1 MTEVDNIDIVLYH
14 YLQALSVKVSRGTVH
29 RLLNTP
35 LGDSIRSISDAL
47 DVLHVKNE
55 VYQLPSHDY
64 FPQLEAP
71 FITIL
76 KVDRNQFCVVTK
88 KDDFIIEFLNGDGKK
103 HHTSVDKFLQHW
115 AGTVLFG
122 EATEKTSN
130 EHFCVIKN
138 ILFNLLRY
146 KFIIAI
152 LFILILGI
160 QTAFFQNQVPVFII
174 YLCTLSFGIL
184 VSIAILYKE
193 QINGQFMEQFC
204 HIGKVVNCNEVLHSK
219 GSSIADVGLGELSLL
234 YFAVLFWFSLT
245 RWNDFYGISI
255 IFCVIA
261 VVFTLYSI
269 IYQIF
274 ILQKGCM
281 LCMLVNLAV
290 WGNAITLYV
299 LRNYFDIVFS
309 FYSFFAFA
317 TIGCICLIL
326 GIQLRTIQ
334 NKEKERISIK
344 KHFSGLFNPEI
355 FQKLLTLNPQIKEM
369 AGLDITLHSQNT
381 GDSGVM
387 IVTNPNCKNCARIHR
402 HVEEIASKIPVS
414 LVLLTFPNDKQG
426 EEVAQIIITAY
437 YTDGWNKAMQLL
449 GEWYETKHIKEAD
462 NYSITTKVQ
471 DLWMKQQVYCREQ
484 KINQTPSVIV
494 NKHYI
499 PEIYPLSDLRYAL
512 T

>member
-1 MTEVDNIDIVLYH
+1 
-14 YLQALSVKVSRGTVH
+14 
-29 RLLNTP
+29 
-35 LGDSIRSISDAL
+35 
-47 DVLHVKNE
+47 
-55 VYQLPSHDY
+55 
-64 FPQLEAP
+64 
-71 FITIL
+71 
-76 KVDRNQFCVVTK
+76 
-88 KDDFIIEFLNGDGKK
+88 
-103 HHTSVDKFLQHW
+103 
-115 AGTVLFG
+115 
-122 EATEKTSN
+122 
-130 EHFCVIKN
+130 
-138 ILFNLLRY
+138 
-146 KFIIAI
+146 
-152 LFILILGI
+152 
-160 QTAFFQNQVPVFII
+160 
-174 YLCTLSFGIL
+174 
-184 VSIAILYKE
+184 
-193 QINGQFMEQFC
+193 
-204 HIGKVVNCNEVLHSK
+204 
-219 GSSIADVGLGELSLL
+219 
-234 YFAVLFWFSLT
+234 
-245 RWNDFYGISI
+245 
-255 IFCVIA
+255 
-261 VVFTLYSI
+261 
-269 IYQIF
+269 
-274 ILQKGCM
+274 M

-402 HVEEIASKIPVS
+402 HVKEIASKIPVS

-499 PEIYPLSDLRYAL
+499 PEMYPLSDLRYVL